1 MYKMKIAIL
10 TYPIHSNF
18 GFIMQ
23 AYALQV
29 HIRKLGHVPVTI
41 NVQPQKVRTINK
53 IKQTIKDFINTFKGK
68 DNSCFFRSWPTY
80 QQQQFMDQNTNM
92 FVKEYLSLTLPV
104 SSKQDFFRED
114 IQSFDSYIVGSDQV
128 WRYAYINDIT
138 TYFFDFFP
146 DDKPRMSYA
155 ASFGISDFDYSKK
168 SENQCRNLISKFD
181 IVSVREFDGV
191 KICKDK
197 FGVNAIKVIDPVFLL
212 DKMEYSSL
220 AQKGKKLSLKKYLF
234 SYILDVN
241 EEKRQFVKDLS
252 CQLGLEVVNL
262 LPEKF
267 YMRGS
272 ENIEQCIY
280 PPICD
285 LLRGFMECEYVVTDS
300 FHGTA
305 FSIIFNK
312 KFTVFSNNYRGNSRL
327 NSILST
333 FSLES
338 RLYSKFHDINEKIQ
352 YDNVNNLIKEQ
363 RHFSSKVLEKFFTS
377 NN

>member
-53 IKQTIKDFINTFKGK
+53 IKQTIKNFINTFKGK

-138 TYFFDFFP
+138 TYFFDFLP

-155 ASFGISDFDYSKK
+155 ASFGISETS
-168 SENQCRNLISKFD
+168 SIS
-181 IVSVREFDGV
+181 
-191 KICKDK
+191 C
-197 FGVNAIKVIDPVFLL
+197 A
-212 DKMEYSSL
+212 
-220 AQKGKKLSLKKYLF
+220 
-234 SYILDVN
+234 
-241 EEKRQFVKDLS
+241 
-252 CQLGLEVVNL
+252 
-262 LPEKF
+262 
-267 YMRGS
+267 
-272 ENIEQCIY
+272 
-280 PPICD
+280 
-285 LLRGFMECEYVVTDS
+285 
-300 FHGTA
+300 
-305 FSIIFNK
+305 
-312 KFTVFSNNYRGNSRL
+312 
-327 NSILST
+327 
-333 FSLES
+333 
-338 RLYSKFHDINEKIQ
+338 
-352 YDNVNNLIKEQ
+352 
-363 RHFSSKVLEKFFTS
+363 
-377 NN
+377 

>member
-138 TYFFDFFP
+138 TYFFDFLP

-338 RLYSKFHDINEKIQ
+338 RLYSKFHDRNEKLQ